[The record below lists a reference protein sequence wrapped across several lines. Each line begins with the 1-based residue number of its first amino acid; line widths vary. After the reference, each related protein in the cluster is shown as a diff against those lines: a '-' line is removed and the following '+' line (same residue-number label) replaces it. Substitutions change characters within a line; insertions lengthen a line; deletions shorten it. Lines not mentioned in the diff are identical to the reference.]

1 MIDERLKELMNA
13 EVDGEN
19 SPEASAELRR
29 ILETSAEARAYYDDL
44 VELGRKFGEAREV
57 EPPATLRSE
66 ILAATSRRPA
76 AAHHRATARRMRT
89 ANRRAT
95 LAGGLR
101 DLLSPRLAC
110 AFAAGA
116 VAGAVILAVVTGA
129 GTDTDALDPNAL
141 RGTLA
146 AWEPP
151 SEIDAGEC
159 LRFDVPSG
167 SGSGCVS
174 YASTDIWAELHLDT
188 VDETEV
194 VFLHDGDVRFDRFR
208 VVEAGDHSVSVT
220 DGRATL
226 THSGLGDYVIL
237 FEDRDEWLSPLS
249 VEVYSAG
256 ELQFEKQIQPV
267 HE

>member
-57 EPPATLRSE
+57 EP
-66 ILAATSRRPA
+66 PA

-237 FEDRDEWLSPLS
+237 FEDQDEWLSSLS